1 MSSNPVAETVA
12 SLMPGAQVELAELVA
27 FKSVADFDQYPRSE
41 SEGAANWIAGALR
54 AEGFRTWR

>member
-12 SLMPGAQVELAELVA
+12 SLMPRAKAELAELVA

-41 SEGAANWIAGALR
+41 SEGAAN
-54 AEGFRTWR
+54 